1 MNGHF
6 RSNPCEQSV
15 PDGRRLPTE
24 SHPATGTACAHGS
37 AGASQVAFVRHAKNG
52 ATFIFRRR
60 LPEGMTREE
69 ARRRCEDAIRAL
81 AEGVGR

>member
-1 MNGHF
+1 MNEAL
-6 RSNPCEQSV
+6 SDDSCEQSV

-24 SHPATGTACAHGS
+24 SHPATGAACAHGS

-60 LPEGMTREE
+60 LPEGMTHEE
-69 ARRRCEDAIRAL
+69 ALRRCEEAIRAL